1 MVQKS
6 QLYQEVQNLGE
17 ITDIQYFQ
25 KKLYKALGVPETRLG
40 GEGGFNLGRSSE
52 ILRDELRFNKFV
64 GRLRKRFSNMFLDM
78 LKTQL
83 LLKNVVTPEDWT
95 TMSEHIQFDYIY
107 DNHFAEL
114 KESELFQERIN
125 NAAQAEQYIG
135 KYFSQDYVRR
145 KILRQ
150 TDEEIVD
157 QDKLIAAEIE
167 AGLYP
172 DPLMMQSME
181 LAGAA
186 MDLQNKA
193 PSTEDPKVDD
203 KAVEAPEGGEI

>member
-1 MVQKS
+1 
-6 QLYQEVQNLGE
+6 
-17 ITDIQYFQ
+17 
-25 KKLYKALGVPETRLG
+25 
-40 GEGGFNLGRSSE
+40 
-52 ILRDELRFNKFV
+52 
-64 GRLRKRFSNMFLDM
+64 MFLDM

-95 TMSEHIQFDYIY
+95 SMSEHIQFDYIY

-114 KESELFQERIN
+114 KDSELFQERIN

-150 TDEEIVD
+150 TDEEIVEQD
-157 QDKLIAAEIE
+157 QLIAAEIE

-186 MDLQNKA
+186 VDLQNKSQ
-193 PSTEDPKVDD
+193 PSTQDPGIDE

>member
-1 MVQKS
+1 M
-6 QLYQEVQNLGE
+6 
-17 ITDIQYFQ
+17 
-25 KKLYKALGVPETRLG
+25 
-40 GEGGFNLGRSSE
+40 
-52 ILRDELRFNKFV
+52 
-64 GRLRKRFSNMFLDM
+64 
-78 LKTQL
+78 
-83 LLKNVVTPEDWT
+83 
-95 TMSEHIQFDYIY
+95 
-107 DNHFAEL
+107 
-114 KESELFQERIN
+114 FQERIN

-186 MDLQNKA
+186 MDLQSKA
-193 PSTEDPKVDD
+193 PSVEDPGIDET
-203 KAVEAPEGGEI
+203 AVEAPEGGEI